1 MKNWFQFIVSISL
14 IVFCVST
21 FAATAEVDG
30 DVAHPYGRIV
40 SFGDSLSDLGT
51 YGMAAGPVGGGK
63 FTTNPGKIWI
73 EVIAAKLGLEV
84 KPKRQEGFGLPV
96 RELGGFNYAQ
106 GGSRVVLP
114 RAKTTDGEAPT
125 VTARPVVEQ
134 VTMFLAEHKL
144 FNSNDL
150 VLIQGGAND
159 LFAQLAN
166 LKSGKIKP
174 EQAVQ
179 NMIQTA
185 EELSV
190 IIAKL
195 KTSGAKKLVVVNLPA
210 IEQTPKMIT
219 LNPQIQQL
227 IKLMVTS
234 FNSTLAQKT
243 AGLDILLVDFY
254 GFDLNF
260 NSHYQE
266 LGFKNISTP
275 ACKNALPTNSSLFCS
290 GKTLIEA
297 GADQTYKFADEVH
310 PAAGFSRVAGEHIFA
325 EIMK

>member
-14 IVFCVST
+14 IVFCITT
-21 FAATAEVDG
+21 FADEGEVT
-30 DVAHPYGRIV
+30 HPYGRIV

-73 EVIAAKLGLEV
+73 EVIAAKLGLKV

-106 GGSRVVLP
+106 GGSRVVFP
-114 RAKTTDGEAPT
+114 RAKASADEAPSA
-125 VTARPVVEQ
+125 TARPIAEQ
-134 VTMFLAEHKL
+134 VGMFLLEYKA
-144 FNSNDL
+144 FNANDL

-159 LFAQLAN
+159 LFTQLTN

-174 EQAVQ
+174 EEAVQ

-185 EELSV
+185 EDLAV
-190 IIAKL
+190 IVTNL
-195 KTSGAKKLVVVNLPA
+195 KASGAQKLVVVNLPA
-210 IEQTPKMIT
+210 IEQTPKMIV
-219 LNPQIQQL
+219 LNPQTQHL

-234 FNSTLAQKT
+234 FNSTLALKT
-243 AGLDILLVDFY
+243 AGLNIVLVDFY
-254 GFDLNF
+254 NFDLDF
-260 NSHYQE
+260 NAHYQE

-275 ACKNALPTNSSLFCS
+275 ACKNTLPTSSSLFCS
-290 GKTLIEA
+290 GKSLIEA
-297 GADQTYKFADEVH
+297 GADLTYKFADEVH
-310 PAAGFSRVAGEHIFA
+310 PATGFSKVAGEYIYA
-325 EIMK
+325 EILK

>member
-21 FAATAEVDG
+21 FAIESEV
-30 DVAHPYGRIV
+30 ASPYARIV

-63 FTTNPGKIWI
+63 FTTNPGKIWV

-106 GGSRVVLP
+106 GGSRVVAP
-114 RAKTTDGEAPT
+114 RAKADDEAASA
-125 VTARPVVEQ
+125 TARPVVEQ
-134 VTMFLAEHKL
+134 VSMFLAEYKA
-144 FNSNDL
+144 FNATDL

-159 LFAQLAN
+159 LFAQLTN
-166 LKSGKIKP
+166 LKAGKITP

-185 EELSV
+185 NELAL
-190 IIAKL
+190 IIAQL
-195 KTSGAKKLVVVNLPA
+195 KASGAQKLVVVNLPA
-210 IEQTPKMIT
+210 IEQTPKMSS
-219 LNPQIQQL
+219 LNPQTRQL
-227 IKLMVTS
+227 IKLMVVS
-234 FNSTLAQKT
+234 FNTTLAQQT
-243 AGLDILLVDFY
+243 SAMGILLVDFY
-254 GFDLNF
+254 HFDLDF
-260 NSHYQE
+260 NANYQN

-275 ACKNALPTNSSLFCS
+275 ACKNSIPTSSSLFCS
-290 GKTLIEA
+290 GKTLIEV
-297 GADQTYKFADEVH
+297 GADLTYKFADDVH
-310 PAAGFSRVAGEHIFA
+310 PATGFSKVAGEFIYS